1 MLVIQCHVFSNFPQ
15 QFFFRSIYL
24 VNIFPLVPDTLY
36 WHRGWNIGR
45 HTAISRYRDR
55 NWARSRNRIWAGKGK
70 KQGRGPL
77 HLSMHRLEKDQ
88 KNLGDSWKDNWS
100 MRCPFWLQSGQEV
113 LYCTRPQG
121 HLRPLLLYIKKSLYK
136 ICMWFIQIDI
146 DILFGKS
153 VGISSGC
160 LVKTGGHWQGS
171 WGLPVEQGPIFWWG
185 WSSQEGALTKGFNAI
200 TPGKLLT
207 SALTFST
214 SESWVHNGNACLV
227 KKRYL
232 LTPEWALKQ
241 NLHYAPVFQN
251 YNE

>member
-15 QFFFRSIYL
+15 QFLFRSIYL

-77 HLSMHRLEKDQ
+77 HLSMHRLKKDQ

-121 HLRPLLLYIKKSLYK
+121 HLRPLLLYIKNPYTRYVCDLFKL
-136 ICMWFIQIDI
+136 
-146 DILFGKS
+146 ILIF
-153 VGISSGC
+153 C
-160 LVKTGGHWQGS
+160 LVRVLAYQVDVLSRLEAIGRDLGGCQLSRALYFG
-171 WGLPVEQGPIFWWG
+171 ED
-185 WSSQEGALTKGFNAI
+185 GAARKELWPK
-200 TPGKLLT
+200 
-207 SALTFST
+207 ALM
-214 SESWVHNGNACLV
+214 
-227 KKRYL
+227 
-232 LTPEWALKQ
+232 P
-241 NLHYAPVFQN
+241 
-251 YNE
+251 